1 MKIKNIIIASIVF
14 FSSLFLYACNSST
27 EEVKIYNTTDLHSHF
42 TKQMK
47 NEIKKIDRKNSILI
61 DAGDTVD
68 IQTVDDS

>member
-42 TKQMK
+42 TK
-47 NEIKKIDRKNSILI
+47 
-61 DAGDTVD
+61 
-68 IQTVDDS
+68 